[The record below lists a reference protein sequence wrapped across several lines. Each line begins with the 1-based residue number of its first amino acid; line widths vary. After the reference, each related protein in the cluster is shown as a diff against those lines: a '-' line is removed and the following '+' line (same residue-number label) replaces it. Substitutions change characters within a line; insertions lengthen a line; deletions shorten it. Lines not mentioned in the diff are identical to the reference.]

1 MDKNTLGRSTNMPEK
16 KFNDET
22 SKVIWNKLKGKD
34 VPDSYTDKDKEEIVK
49 RYWHRAMESEQ

>member
-1 MDKNTLGRSTNMPEK
+1 MSDK

-22 SKVIWNKLKGKD
+22 SKIIWNKLKGKD
-34 VPDSYTDKDKEEIVK
+34 VPDHYSDKDKEEIVK

>member
-1 MDKNTLGRSTNMPEK
+1 MSDK

-22 SKVIWNKLKGKD
+22 AKVIWNKLKGKD
-34 VPDSYTDKDKEEIVK
+34 IPENYSDNDKEEIVK

>member
-1 MDKNTLGRSTNMPEK
+1 MPEK

-22 SKVIWNKLKGKD
+22 SKIIWNKLKGKD
-34 VPDSYTDKDKEEIVK
+34 IPETYSDKDKEEIVN

>member
-1 MDKNTLGRSTNMPEK
+1 MSDK

-34 VPDSYTDKDKEEIVK
+34 VPENYSDKDKEEIRILSKNKSPK
-49 RYWHRAMESEQ
+49 RKKEEKKEE